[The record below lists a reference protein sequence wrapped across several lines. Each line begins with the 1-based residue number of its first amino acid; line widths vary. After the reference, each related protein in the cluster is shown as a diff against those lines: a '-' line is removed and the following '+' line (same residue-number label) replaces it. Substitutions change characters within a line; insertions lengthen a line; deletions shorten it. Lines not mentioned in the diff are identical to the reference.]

1 MQLAIARA
9 DVALDAAVLQDV
21 PIAPRFTL
29 DGLIHVAVGL
39 GFRDLI
45 INGDQATVGQDAN
58 GFAKHDNPAVRAC
71 STPVIRIGC
80 GRTFQSWAARSPRTR

>member
-1 MQLAIARA
+1 MQLAVARA

-29 DGLIHVAVGL
+29 DGLIHVAAGL

-58 GFAKHDNPAVRAC
+58 GFAKHDIMRAL
-71 STPVIRIGC
+71 IGS
-80 GRTFQSWAARSPRTR
+80 GPNGENKGEKTLPFLRVPNAAA